1 VDEVQPA
8 IERFQHTLRIE
19 SPADP
24 VVLYADPTRVAQM
37 IANLLSNAAK
47 FTPPKGQIVLAIAA
61 DDASVEIAV
70 TDDGRG
76 IEPADVD
83 RIFERFSVGD
93 GRSQGLGMGLSVTR
107 WVAEKHGG
115 SVAVE
120 SAGLNQGSRFT
131 IVLPRGN
138 PSAEGESPAE
148 GRDDLRPASRPHRV
162 MIVDDSRDGADGFA
176 RILKMIGHD
185 VLVCYDGASAL
196 ERGERFAPDMV
207 LMDIGMPGMSGHEAA
222 RRLREC
228 AWGRNVLLVALTGF
242 GQAEDRSLSRE
253 AGFDYHLVK
262 PIEVATL
269 LELIDNQLD

>member
-1 VDEVQPA
+1 
-8 IERFQHTLRIE
+8 
-19 SPADP
+19 
-24 VVLYADPTRVAQM
+24 
-37 IANLLSNAAK
+37 
-47 FTPPKGQIVLAIAA
+47 
-61 DDASVEIAV
+61 
-70 TDDGRG
+70 
-76 IEPADVD
+76 
-83 RIFERFSVGD
+83 
-93 GRSQGLGMGLSVTR
+93 
-107 WVAEKHGG
+107 
-115 SVAVE
+115 
-120 SAGLNQGSRFT
+120 
-131 IVLPRGN
+131 
-138 PSAEGESPAE
+138 
-148 GRDDLRPASRPHRV
+148 

-196 ERGERFAPDMV
+196 ERGERFAPDRV